1 MILLA
6 VAQPVNILV
15 MKLEERELDA
25 LIRKV
30 KSYIKHAEVEDQRI
44 ILWSLLK
51 ETVAH
56 DWKGVKWMYGELTKF
71 VEEEF
76 GREHIE

>member
-1 MILLA
+1 
-6 VAQPVNILV
+6 
-15 MKLEERELDA
+15 MKLEEREIEA
-25 LIRKV
+25 LFRKV
-30 KSYIKHAEVEDQRI
+30 KSFIRHAEVEEQRI

-56 DWKGVKWMYGELTKF
+56 DWKGVKWLYEELSKF

-76 GREHIE
+76 GRDRI

>member
-1 MILLA
+1 M
-6 VAQPVNILV
+6 VV
-15 MKLEERELDA
+15 MELEERNMDA

-30 KSYIKHAEVEDQRI
+30 KSFIRHAEVEEQRI
-44 ILWSLLK
+44 ILWLLLK

-56 DWKGVKWMYGELTKF
+56 DWKGVKWLYGELSNF

-76 GREHIE
+76 GRDYI

>member
-1 MILLA
+1 MIVMA
-6 VAQPVNILV
+6 VAQPVNLFV
-15 MKLEERELDA
+15 MKLDEKELDS

-30 KSYIKHAEVEDQRI
+30 KSFIKHAEVEDQRI

-51 ETVAH
+51 ETVTH
-56 DWKGVKWMYGELTKF
+56 DWKGVKWLYGELSKF

-76 GREHIE
+76 GRDYL

>member
-1 MILLA
+1 
-6 VAQPVNILV
+6 
-15 MKLEERELDA
+15 MKLEEKEVDA

-30 KSYIKHAEVEDQRI
+30 RTFIKHAQPEDQRI

-51 ETVAH
+51 EAVGH
-56 DWKGVKWMYGELTKF
+56 EWKGVKWLHQELSRF

-76 GREHIE
+76 GRDYI

>member
-1 MILLA
+1 
-6 VAQPVNILV
+6 
-15 MKLEERELDA
+15 MKLEEREVDA

-30 KSYIKHAEVEDQRI
+30 RTFIKHAQPEDQRI

-51 ETVAH
+51 ETVGH
-56 DWKGVKWMYGELTKF
+56 EWKGVKWLHQELSRF

-76 GREHIE
+76 GRDYSC

>member
-1 MILLA
+1 
-6 VAQPVNILV
+6 
-15 MKLEERELDA
+15 MKLEEKELDA

-30 KSYIKHAEVEDQRI
+30 RAFIKHADVEDQRI

-56 DWKGVKWMYGELTKF
+56 DWKGVTWLYGELSKF

-76 GREHIE
+76 GRDNI

>member
-1 MILLA
+1 M
-6 VAQPVNILV
+6 LV
-15 MKLEERELDA
+15 MELEEREMDA

-30 KSYIKHAEVEDQRI
+30 KSFIRHAEVEEQRI

-51 ETVAH
+51 VTVAH
-56 DWKGVKWMYGELTKF
+56 DWKGVKWLYEELSKF

-76 GREHIE
+76 GRDEIVS